1 MHYIL
6 ISFILHTQCTRPVNT
21 LDDVVFE
28 QLVTCT
34 QQTQF
39 WCKEA
44 RALSPRHIGNGQLG
58 TPALCVCVLYS
69 HYRVKIQLCAW
80 LLALIWF
87 SKCQATLAVQD
98 HRTCRRHSLRGWHRN
113 LGRLVEMNKIA
124 TLSSWEKHLFKTK
137 ELPLL
142 PVIPSWLS
150 VLASA
155 WVGVSLWPVCWAM
168 QVQKLLRCCC
178 CWVVQLGTK
187 GQSMPDSTW

>member
-69 HYRVKIQLCAW
+69 HYRVKIQLCEVVRGCLPWYGFPNAKQPW
-80 LLALIWF
+80 HSKIIELAD
-87 SKCQATLAVQD
+87 V
-98 HRTCRRHSLRGWHRN
+98 
-113 LGRLVEMNKIA
+113 IA
-124 TLSSWEKHLFKTK
+124 
-137 ELPLL
+137 
-142 PVIPSWLS
+142 
-150 VLASA
+150 
-155 WVGVSLWPVCWAM
+155 
-168 QVQKLLRCCC
+168 
-178 CWVVQLGTK
+178 
-187 GQSMPDSTW
+187 

>member
-58 TPALCVCVLYS
+58 TPALCVCVCYTVTIES
-69 HYRVKIQLCAW
+69 KYNFVRLCVA
-80 LLALIWF
+80 ACPDMVF
-87 SKCQATLAVQD
+87 QMPS
-98 HRTCRRHSLRGWHRN
+98 N
-113 LGRLVEMNKIA
+113 LG
-124 TLSSWEKHLFKTK
+124 
-137 ELPLL
+137 
-142 PVIPSWLS
+142 IPRS
-150 VLASA
+150 
-155 WVGVSLWPVCWAM
+155 
-168 QVQKLLRCCC
+168 
-178 CWVVQLGTK
+178 
-187 GQSMPDSTW
+187 